1 MITILFPPQALSMGS
16 TLVLDNMSRRVIR
29 DIEQSMTDE
38 MAALGIFYR
47 PDEANM
53 LKGTALIIG
62 PDDTPYEGCPLLFSV
77 EMSKEYPFKSPSVTF
92 ITSDGVTRFHPNLYV
107 NGKVCLSILG
117 TYPGPSWSSAMN
129 LKSIFMS
136 ILSLLTANPITNEP
150 SWEKH
155 PYEGKA
161 QMYAEWVQYRI
172 ICKTISDLVHGKDVF
187 QEMSNDTWK
196 TKELPKIMAIID
208 KNLGEEKTYINIP
221 YQMGGTTHWNEI
233 KEALTK
239 CIQ

>member
-1 MITILFPPQALSMGS
+1 MRMALSMGS
-16 TLVLDNMSRRVIR
+16 SLVLDNMSRRVIR
-29 DIEQSMTDE
+29 DIEQTMTDE
-38 MAALGIFYR
+38 MAALGIFYK

-62 PDDTPYEGCPLLFSV
+62 PDHTPYEGCPLLFSV

-129 LKSIFMS
+129 LTSVFMS

-150 SWEKH
+150 SWEQH

-161 QMYAEWVQYRI
+161 QTYAEWVQYRI

-196 TKELPKIMAIID
+196 NKQLPKIMAIID
-208 KNLGEEKTYINIP
+208 KNVGEEKTYANIP
-221 YQMGGTTHWNEI
+221 YQMGGTTRWNEI
-233 KEALTK
+233 KEALAK